1 MRRLSFLIAT
11 LVLLIGTT
19 GLVRAQSAADQ
30 RAPTPTSSLHDVDGV
45 FLTVDAV
52 DAELETDGLYRTAIE
67 ATAERT
73 LEAAGIA
80 VLSRDEVLQDPRRP
94 HLHIAVHSRLTGAGL
109 HAYHL
114 VVEFRQTV
122 GLLHDP
128 DMHLPATTWT
138 APPRTGAVARD
149 QVEWL
154 NDDLQAMLDA
164 FVDDFQTANA
174 D

>member
-1 MRRLSFLIAT
+1 MRSISLFVVALA
-11 LVLLIGTT
+11 LLITCP
-19 GLVRAQSAADQ
+19 GLARAQSAADQ
-30 RAPTPTSSLHDVDGV
+30 RASAPASSLQGVDGV

-52 DAELETDGLYRTAIE
+52 DAELETDGLYRSAIT

-80 VLSRDEVLQDPRRP
+80 VLTRDEVLQDPRRP
-94 HLHIAVHSRLTGAGL
+94 LLRIVVDSQLTGAGL

-114 VVEFRQTV
+114 KVEFRQTV

-128 DMHLPATTWT
+128 NLQLSGVTWT
-138 APPRTGAVARD
+138 APSRTGAVARD
-149 QVEWL
+149 QVAWL

-164 FVDDFQTANA
+164 FVAAHQVANA
-174 D
+174 E